1 MPKIS
6 DEKQQERRDRI
17 LEAAETCFSR
27 SGFHRTTMNDI
38 CREAGISAGA
48 LYLYF
53 DSKEALIEGIVARD
67 RDEFLASFAAIAG
80 DGGLFSGLAALMDEC
95 IVNRPPHKIV
105 LFLEIGLEATRNPAV
120 AKTLNHCDA
129 VISASLVELLERAK
143 AAGQINPSIP
153 ISEAVDAMSVIADGL
168 FWRSATQP
176 RFDVAA
182 AGNTVLLMIAAL
194 LRPTPNSDVA
204 VLAASGGALKEALQ

>member
-1 MPKIS
+1 LPKIS

-17 LEAAETCFSR
+17 LEAAETCFAR
-27 SGFHRTTMNDI
+27 SGFHRTTMSDI

-67 RDEFLASFAAIAG
+67 RDEFLGSFAAIAG
-80 DGGLFSGLAALMDEC
+80 EGDLFSGLAALMEEC
-95 IVNRPPHKIV
+95 VVNRPPHKIV

-129 VISASLVELLERAK
+129 VIAASLVELLERAK
-143 AAGQINPSIP
+143 AAGKINPSVP
-153 ISEAVDAMSVIADGL
+153 IEEAVNAMSVIADGL

-182 AGNTVLLMIAAL
+182 AGSTVLVMIAAL

-204 VLAASGGALKEALQ
+204 VAAASGGALKEALQ

>member
-1 MPKIS
+1 LPKIS

-120 AKTLNHCDA
+120 AKTLTHCDA
-129 VISASLVELLERAK
+129 VIAASLVELLERAK
-143 AAGQINPSIP
+143 AAGQINPSVP
-153 ISEAVDAMSVIADGL
+153 IEEAVNAMSVIADGL

-176 RFDVAA
+176 GFDVAA
-182 AGNTVLLMIAAL
+182 AGNTVLVMIAAL
-194 LRPTPNSDVA
+194 LRPTLPSDA
-204 VLAASGGALKEALQ
+204 DVLAASGGVLKETLQ